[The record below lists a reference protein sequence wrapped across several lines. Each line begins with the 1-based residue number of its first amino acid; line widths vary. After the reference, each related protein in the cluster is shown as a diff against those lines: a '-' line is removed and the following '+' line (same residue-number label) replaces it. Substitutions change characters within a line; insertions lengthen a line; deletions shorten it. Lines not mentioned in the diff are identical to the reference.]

1 MSTLRTFAIEIDRIL
16 RGEDAPDEPRPKGQQ
31 LVPLRVLLIGS
42 ALLGVTYGLAMGL
55 YALLSTKAP
64 ETPPWHGLAQMAA
77 TSVKVPLLFLLT
89 VAVTFPSLYVTSA
102 LAGSRLRPGATSRLI
117 VRAIA
122 VHLVVLAS
130 VGPIT
135 AFFTLCTES
144 YSFMKLLN
152 VAFFAFGGFAFLH
165 FLRKS
170 LVGALT
176 VDRPRE
182 PEKAALDTESTPR
195 PSRAPTFV
203 FRTWCVIYG
212 VVGAQMGWVLRPFV
226 GSPDLPF
233 ELFRAR
239 QSYFFENVLDTLRD
253 LLL

>member
-1 MSTLRTFAIEIDRIL
+1 VAL
-16 RGEDAPDEPRPKGQQ
+16 K
-31 LVPLRVLLIGS
+31 VLLVGS
-42 ALLGVTYGLAMGL
+42 AVLGVSYGLAMGL

-64 ETPPWHGLAQMAA
+64 DIPWWHGLAQMAA

-152 VAFFAFGGFAFLH
+152 VAVFAFGGFAFLH

-170 LVGALT
+170 LVGELA
-176 VDRPRE
+176 VDRASE
-182 PEKAALDTESTPR
+182 PKKVVADTDSARLERRVPR

-203 FRTWCVIYG
+203 FHTWCAIYG

-233 ELFRAR
+233 ELFRSR
-239 QSYFFENVLDTLRD
+239 QSYFFENVLDTIRD